1 MKNIYRILCISSLGV
16 LLSSA
21 VAQALVPLMGVAM
34 MTLGAIISGTGLLA
48 GYSIYQGIYPGTGSA
63 GSGSAYVTPSGTI
76 GRDAT
81 VQWVDLTSGLPE
93 VKMKEVTVKANASS
107 VMDAAKA
114 NPTKYPKLAT
124 ASSVSAPLQPG
135 TIVRAPDPWGTFYN
149 WNIISFNKSWDQC
162 YNRSDFYV
170 HMNVL
175 TTSNLGGSL
184 SCSGSESSYTF
195 VQWNVQQTNNPVS
208 PSLPATPSQFAQK
221 LANSSSSLSSLANVF
236 SDYYGEIDD
245 YIKEFP
251 GSVSVVD
258 GPSSSISD
266 SASPAV
272 LPTPATQTAYNAAES
287 KAASAAA
294 SAAARESA
302 NGAVSTAQLNYN
314 NNPTAENE
322 QKLKDAIAARD
333 KLLADQSKDAAGDAD
348 KEASEEEDKER
359 ISGSGFVGDDPYG
372 DSEKDFDL
380 GNRFKTF
387 FDEMKTTAVFSL
399 PNEFLTNI
407 PNSSETSISFNGGRF
422 GVQTFD
428 FATFSSLWNGLK
440 AVILVAFGWFAI
452 RIAVLKG
459 GSS

>member
-1 MKNIYRILCISSLGV
+1 MKRFFKSI
-16 LLSSA
+16 
-21 VAQALVPLMGVAM
+21 
-34 MTLGAIISGTGLLA
+34 AIILLVFVLATPASALAPLA
-48 GYSIYQGIYPGTGSA
+48 GYLLWSLGAHVAVGAAYYIQGIFSGDGQGGGSA
-63 GSGSAYVTPSGTI
+63 AVTPDGTI
-76 GRDAT
+76 GRGAT

-114 NPTKYPKLAT
+114 NPTKYPKLKAASQYEQT
-124 ASSVSAPLQPG
+124 AIMGSNLSVGSIVKDVSFYKITGNPVGYSLFIDSISPGVRQCAKPGYCLSSSVYWYSVPVTGAHD
-135 TIVRAPDPWGTFYN
+135 IKY
-149 WNIISFNKSWDQC
+149 
-162 YNRSDFYV
+162 
-170 HMNVL
+170 
-175 TTSNLGGSL
+175 
-184 SCSGSESSYTF
+184 
-195 VQWNVQQTNNPVS
+195 QTVTLAS
-208 PSLPATPSQFAQK
+208 PSEISSLPIVNSTPAQFAQK
-221 LANSSSSLSSLANVF
+221 LANSSSSLSSPANVF
-236 SDYYGEIDD
+236 SDYYGEIDE

-251 GSVSVVD
+251 GNVSVVD
-258 GPSSSISD
+258 TPDPLTVASAPS
-266 SASPAV
+266 AT
-272 LPTPATQTAYNAAES
+272 LPTPATQTAITAAES

-333 KLLADQSKDAAGDAD
+333 KLLADQSKDAAGDAE

-372 DSEKDFDL
+372 DTEKDFDL
-380 GNRFKTF
+380 GKRFKTF

-407 PNSSETSISFNGGRF
+407 PSSSETSISFNGGRF